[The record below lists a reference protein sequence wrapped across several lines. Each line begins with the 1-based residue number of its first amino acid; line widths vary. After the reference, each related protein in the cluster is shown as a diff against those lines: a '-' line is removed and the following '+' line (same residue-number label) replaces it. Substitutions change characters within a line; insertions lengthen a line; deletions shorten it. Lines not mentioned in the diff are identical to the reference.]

1 MTHDTPIRAAV
12 FDIDGTLAMM
22 DKASGT
28 FTALP
33 GAVDALAAC
42 RAAGMVVAAYT
53 NGTFFPPEHYYP
65 RLAAA
70 GLDFEPGHILTPGSV
85 AAHHL
90 RRMGMT
96 RVMVFGEE
104 GTAAP
109 LRDAGIEVLAPG
121 PTETPVDAVL
131 CGWTR
136 QVDVPSIEAVCNA
149 VWDGAKPFTTSS
161 APFFAGAN
169 GRLLG
174 ISGALAAMIHSV
186 TGVEVELFG
195 KPATLGLDMI
205 ATMAG
210 VPTEA
215 IMVIGDDPELELRM
229 ARQAGGFAVG
239 VTTGLHDRAA
249 FDAVEPAARAHVV
262 LNGLTGFAEQ
272 PWFEKLEGAM

>member
-1 MTHDTPIRAAV
+1 MTPDTPIRAAV

-33 GAVDALAAC
+33 GAVAALAAC
-42 RAAGMVVAAYT
+42 RAAGMAVAAYT

-70 GLDFEPGHILTPGSV
+70 GLDFEPGHILTPASV

-90 RRMGMT
+90 TRMGMK
-96 RVMVFGEE
+96 RVMVFGDE
-104 GTAAP
+104 GTAVP
-109 LRDAGIEVLAPG
+109 LRDAGIEVLAPEPADG
-121 PTETPVDAVL
+121 PVDAVL

-136 QVDVPSIEAVCNA
+136 HVDVPKIEAVCNA

-174 ISGALAAMIHSV
+174 ISGALAAMIHNV
-186 TGVEVELFG
+186 TGQEVGLFG
-195 KPATLGLDMI
+195 KPSPLGLEMI
-205 ATMAG
+205 VALTG
-210 VPTEA
+210 VSVDA

-229 ARQAGGFAVG
+229 AREAGAFAIG

-249 FDAVEPAARAHVV
+249 FNAIEPAARAHVV
-262 LNGLTGFAEQ
+262 LEGLIGFADQ
-272 PWFEKLEGAM
+272 PWFETREGAT